1 MGVGQWVSLETHEK
15 KKATPRHKVGEKIKR
30 INTGGREGSEG

>member
-1 MGVGQWVSLETHEK
+1 MGVSQWTSLETQE
-15 KKATPRHKVGEKIKR
+15 KKATLRHKVGEKIKR